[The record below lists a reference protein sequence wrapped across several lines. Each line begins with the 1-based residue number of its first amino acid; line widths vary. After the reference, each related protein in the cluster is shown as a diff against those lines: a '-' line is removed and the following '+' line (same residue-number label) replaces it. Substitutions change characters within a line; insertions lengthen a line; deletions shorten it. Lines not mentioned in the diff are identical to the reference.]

1 MFYRWNLALFWSI
14 IEANGNGLFCR
25 SHVSNAHI
33 LYDEVLVSLQNAA
46 LNTKKKNAKV
56 EALFSKE
63 KMTNQATSGQ
73 SFNKACG

>member
-56 EALFSKE
+56 EAFSVRKTKD
-63 KMTNQATSGQ
+63 KMTDQVPLLV
-73 SFNKACG
+73 